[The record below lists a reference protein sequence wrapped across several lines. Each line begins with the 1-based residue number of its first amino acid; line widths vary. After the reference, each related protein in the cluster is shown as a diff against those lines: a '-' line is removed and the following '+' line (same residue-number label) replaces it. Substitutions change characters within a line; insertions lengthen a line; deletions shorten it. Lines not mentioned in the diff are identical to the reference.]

1 MDCLQLFDKQTAE
14 WFRDRLG
21 SPTPVQEASWPAIA
35 AGGHVLVSA
44 PTGTGKTLSAFLVFL
59 DRLKKQVAEGNLKR
73 ELQLIYVSPLKS
85 LAADIR
91 ENLRKPLEGIGGEE
105 MISVAVRT
113 GDTTQRERQQM
124 VRKPPHIL
132 IITPESLYLMLTSR
146 TGQNVLCT
154 AKAVIIDELHALIDT
169 KRGAH
174 LMLSLARLDALC
186 KRNLQRIGLSA
197 TIAPLDR
204 AAEYLAPE
212 AVTVAAPSMEKKI
225 KLQILGPYADT
236 GRRRKDP
243 VWQELAALVYQYCQ
257 GNRSVIAFVE
267 GRRYAEKLAYYVN
280 LLGGEDFARVHHGS
294 LSKEQ
299 RQETEESLREGRL
312 RLLCATSSMELGIDV
327 GEIDQVL
334 QVGCPRTIS
343 GAMQRLGRAGH
354 NPSRTSVMY
363 LFPRTAAECVLC
375 GMTAQLAREGRVE
388 RVNPPEGCLDV
399 LAQHLVSMAAFKS
412 YEIDEVME
420 LLPRAW
426 PFRNV
431 TREDVKKVLE
441 MLAGDYEHRKDV
453 PVRPRILYD
462 RIHERVEGDGYSR
475 MLAVSAGGTI
485 PDKGLFTVRTEE
497 GVKIGEVDEEF
508 VYETRKGDRFLL
520 GAFAWKVTDIGR
532 DTVTV
537 TQAAVEGAR
546 LPFWKGELKGR
557 SRETGAAFGR
567 IVRELGKAEQE
578 GRLAGAL
585 GELGLDESAVSLSA
599 GYLSRQIK
607 ATGGL
612 PDDRTIIVE
621 HFRDRSG
628 NSQLMIHSIF
638 GRQINSPLA
647 LLAAQTARETL
658 GINVGSVDE
667 EDGFLLYAYG
677 NERMPEGLL
686 YRVSAETAEEILSAM
701 LPATPLFNMAF
712 RYNCGRALMMGV
724 RGNGRQPLWMQRL
737 RSAEM
742 LDQVVREREHP
753 LIRETRQECMNQLWD
768 VAGVREILGRIH
780 TGEILVREVYTE
792 TASPMSLPLQWA
804 QEAAVMY
811 DYAPTPRGIHAA
823 VEEALK
829 GEKELV
835 RPGEAELA
843 HVQERRKL
851 PEDEKQLHSLLMTEG
866 DLAAGELD
874 IPVEWLEKLA
884 EEGRAVYL
892 EQGLWIAAE
901 QQEEYG
907 LALGQPEAEPSAGFW
922 LAMGQ
927 NEAEPSAGFRLTAG
941 QNEEISPTSGQ
952 LAESWLM
959 PGQLTECPVRPEHGE
974 FPSAS
979 KENLLESTEPESS
992 SSASTQ
998 PEDAAS
1004 AHIVRRML
1012 RYRGGASAS
1021 DVARRYGWETE
1032 KTRGILE
1039 ELCRKGEVV
1048 RQEEAEAIY
1057 YHAQLYKRARVQTLK
1072 NRREEIST
1080 CPPEKYVSLLLSRL
1094 RRQAPPEESLRAA
1107 MDSLTG
1113 LAFPAAIWEEVI
1125 LPMRVRN
1132 YRESLLDSLLA
1143 GGEYFWHMEEGGKLR
1158 FDATQDIDWDRK
1170 PEIPWETLTE
1180 PEKLLAEALSR
1191 RGASFMQ
1198 ALKGVL
1204 PEGESNAPPLYDVLQ
1219 SLLEKGVVCADS
1231 FVPVRQWLNK
1241 EKTRK
1246 APARQRVNVRVK
1258 ALHAGRFDLVRP
1270 LRILTVQ
1277 EQMDRCS
1284 DRYLILCR
1292 ETAAACNLSWQEA
1305 LNILRVQEYTGQV
1318 RRGYFVKGLSGAQF
1332 IRREDFES
1340 VTHSL
1345 LHLLPGLADMA
1356 STGENRTAR
1365 RYPDQGII
1373 WLNAADP
1380 AQPWGKLF
1388 PHEEGKAFV
1397 NVPGTA
1403 VALAGGIPAA
1413 LFERQGKIFRIFTE
1427 DGLED
1432 ILQQFT
1438 EEFKRGRIFADR
1450 KRIVVKEYPAEAAE
1464 AFGKSGFLRE
1474 MQDYCLYK

>member
-1 MDCLQLFDKQTAE
+1 MKDCLQLFDKQTAE

-59 DRLKKQVAEGNLKR
+59 DRLKRQAVEGNLRR

-91 ENLRKPLEGIGGEE
+91 ENLRRPLEGIGGEE
-105 MISVAVRT
+105 MISVAIRT
-113 GDTTQRERQQM
+113 GDTPQRERQQM

-132 IITPESLYLMLTSR
+132 IITPESLYLMLTSK

-154 AKAVIIDELHALIDT
+154 AEAVIIDELHALIDT

-197 TIAPLDR
+197 TIAPLDK

-212 AVTVAAPSMEKKI
+212 PVTVAAPFMEKKVR
-225 KLQILGPYADT
+225 LQISGPYADA
-236 GRRRKDP
+236 GKRRKDP

-299 RQETEESLREGRL
+299 RQETEENLREGKL

-343 GAMQRLGRAGH
+343 GTMQRLGRAGH

-388 RVNPPEGCLDV
+388 PINPPEGCLDV

-426 PFRNV
+426 PFRKI
-431 TREDVKKVLE
+431 TKKDVKSVLE
-441 MLAGDYEHRKDV
+441 MLAGDYEHRRDV

-485 PDKGLFTVRTEE
+485 PDKGLFAVRTEE

-508 VYETRKGDRFLL
+508 VYETQKGDRFIL
-520 GAFAWKVTDIGR
+520 GAFAWKVTNISR

-537 TQAAVEGAR
+537 TQASVEGAR

-557 SRETGAAFGR
+557 NRETGAAFGR
-567 IVRELGKAEQE
+567 ILRGLSEAEQD
-578 GRLAGAL
+578 GRLKEAL
-585 GELGLDESAVSLSA
+585 EKLGLDESAASLSA
-599 GYLSRQIK
+599 GYLTRQIA

-612 PDDRTIIVE
+612 PDDRTMIAE

-647 LLAAQTARETL
+647 LLAAQTAKDNL

-667 EDGFLLYAYG
+667 EDGFLLYSYG
-677 NERMPEGLL
+677 NEAMPEGLL
-686 YRVSAETAEEILSAM
+686 QRIRAETSESVLSAM
-701 LPATPLFNMAF
+701 LPATALFNIAF

-753 LIRETRQECMNQLWD
+753 LIRETRRECMSQLWD
-768 VAGVREILGRIH
+768 AAGVRDILEKIH
-780 TGEILVREVYTE
+780 AGEIVVREIYTE

-829 GEKELV
+829 EQKELV
-835 RPGEAELA
+835 RPGEAELSA
-843 HVQERRKL
+843 VQERRKL
-851 PEDEKQLHSLLMTEG
+851 PENEKQLHSLLMTEG

-874 IPVEWLEKLA
+874 IPVEWLERLA
-884 EEGRAVYL
+884 AEGRAVYL

-901 QQEEYG
+901 QQEEYRI
-907 LALGQPEAEPSAGFW
+907 ALEQQEG
-922 LAMGQ
+922 
-927 NEAEPSAGFRLTAG
+927 RT
-941 QNEEISPTSGQ
+941 
-952 LAESWLM
+952 
-959 PGQLTECPVRPEHGE
+959 VPEHPGE
-974 FPSAS
+974 YRTALKQQTSA
-979 KENLLESTEPESS
+979 
-992 SSASTQ
+992 
-998 PEDAAS
+998 AA
-1004 AHIVRRML
+1004 ADIVRRML

-1021 DVARRYGWETE
+1021 CVAHRYGWEEE
-1032 KTRGILE
+1032 KACGILD
-1039 ELCRKGEVV
+1039 ELCESGEAVK
-1048 RQEEAEAIY
+1048 QEETAPAYRSGSPQPGEDQNVPEHSDSLQKEFIY
-1057 YHAQLYKRARVQTLK
+1057 YHAQLYKRARIQTLK

-1080 CPPEKYVSLLLSRL
+1080 CPPENYAALLLSRIQ
-1094 RRQAPPEESLRAA
+1094 RQAPPEECLRAA
-1107 MDSLTG
+1107 VASFAGFSL
-1113 LAFPAAIWEEVI
+1113 PAAVWEELI
-1125 LPMRVRN
+1125 LPVRVRN
-1132 YRESLLDSLLA
+1132 YRENFLDTLLA
-1143 GGEYFWHMEEGGKLR
+1143 GGEYFWRMEAGGKLR
-1158 FDATQDIDWDRK
+1158 FDPAQDIDWDRE
-1170 PEIPWETLTE
+1170 PEIPWDTLSE
-1180 PEKLLAEALSR
+1180 PERILAEALSR

-1198 ALKGVL
+1198 ALRGVL
-1204 PEGESNAPPLYDVLQ
+1204 SAGSPGKSSEASQGESVYDVLQ

-1231 FVPVRQWLNK
+1231 FVPVRQWLGR
-1241 EKTRK
+1241 EKMQK
-1246 APARQRVNVRVK
+1246 ASARQRVNTRVK
-1258 ALHAGRFDLVRP
+1258 AMQAGRFDLVRP
-1270 LRILTVQ
+1270 LRVLTIQ
-1277 EQMDRCS
+1277 EQMDRCF

-1292 ETAAACNLSWQEA
+1292 ETSAACNLSWQEA
-1305 LNILRVQEYTGQV
+1305 LKLLRVQEYTGQV
-1318 RRGYFVKGLSGAQF
+1318 RRGYFVRGMSGAQF
-1332 IRREDFES
+1332 IRRKDFEG
-1340 VTHSL
+1340 VTYALMH
-1345 LHLLPGLADMA
+1345 PA
-1356 STGENRTAR
+1356 SASKGSKSTSEGESRISYPR
-1365 RYPDQGII
+1365 RAIM

-1380 AQPWGKLF
+1380 MQPWGKLF
-1388 PHEEGKAFV
+1388 PHMEGRTFI

-1403 VALAGGIPAA
+1403 IAFVGGLPAA
-1413 LFERQGKIFRIFTE
+1413 LFERQGKIFRVFE
-1427 DGLED
+1427 REGLED
-1432 ILQQFT
+1432 ILSQFV
-1438 EEFKRGRIFADR
+1438 EEFKLGKIYTGR
-1450 KRIVVKEYPAEAAE
+1450 KRIVVKEYPAETAG
-1464 AFGKSGFLRE
+1464 AFRKSGFMRE
-1474 MQDYCLYK
+1474 MQDFCLYRS

>member
-1 MDCLQLFDKQTAE
+1 MKDCLQLFDNQTAE
-14 WFRDRLG
+14 WFRTRLG
-21 SPTPVQEASWPAIA
+21 NPTSVQEASWPAIA

-59 DRLKKQVAEGNLKR
+59 DRLKKLAEEGSLKQ

-91 ENLRKPLEGIGGEE
+91 ENLKKPLAGIGGEE
-105 MISVAVRT
+105 LVSVAIRT

-132 IITPESLYLMLTSR
+132 IITPESLYLMLTSK

-154 AKAVIIDELHALIDT
+154 AKAIIIDELHALIDT

-186 KRNLQRIGLSA
+186 EKPLQRIGLSA

-212 AVTVAAPSMEKKI
+212 SVTVAAPSMEKKVQ
-225 KLQILGPYADT
+225 LQILSPYVDT
-236 GRRRKDP
+236 SKKRKDP

-299 RQETEESLREGRL
+299 RQETEGALREGRL

-343 GAMQRLGRAGH
+343 GTMQRLGRAGH

-363 LFPRTAAECVLC
+363 LFPRTAAESVLC
-375 GMTAQLAREGRVE
+375 GMTARLAREGRVE
-388 RVNPPEGCLDV
+388 RLNPPEGCLDV
-399 LAQHLVSMAAFKS
+399 LAQHLVSMAAFKG
-412 YEIDEVME
+412 YEVEDVMKV
-420 LLPRAW
+420 LPRAW

-431 TREDVKKVLE
+431 TKEDVKAVLE
-441 MLAGDYEHRKDV
+441 MLAGDYEHKRDV

-485 PDKGLFTVRTEE
+485 PDKGLYTVRTED
-497 GVKIGEVDEEF
+497 GVKVGEVDEEF
-508 VYETRKGDRFLL
+508 VYETQKGDRFIL
-520 GAFAWKVTDIGR
+520 GAFAWKVTNIGR

-537 TQAAVEGAR
+537 VQAPVEGAR

-557 SRETGAAFGR
+557 NKETGAAFGAIFR
-567 IVRELGKAEQE
+567 RLQEAEGD
-578 GRLAGAL
+578 GRLKEAL
-585 GELGLDESAVSLSA
+585 AELGLDGSAQELAA
-599 GYLSRQIK
+599 GYLRRQIA

-612 PDDRTIIVE
+612 PDDRTILAE
-621 HFRDRSG
+621 HFRDQSG
-628 NSQLMIHSIF
+628 NRQLMIHSIF

-647 LLAAQTARETL
+647 LLAAQTAKEEL

-667 EDGFLLYAYG
+667 EDGFLLYSYG
-677 NERMPEGLL
+677 NVAIPEGLL
-686 YRVSAETAEEILSAM
+686 HRICAETAEPVLSAM

-742 LDQVVREREHP
+742 LDRVVREKEHP
-753 LIRETRQECMNQLWD
+753 LIRETRQECMKQLWD
-768 VAGVREILGRIH
+768 VAGVRELLDKIH
-780 TGEILVREVYTE
+780 AGEITVREIYTE
-792 TASPMSLPLQWA
+792 TASPMSLPLQWS

-829 GEKELV
+829 REKELV
-835 RPGEAELA
+835 QPGKTELSQI
-843 HVQERRKL
+843 QERGKL
-851 PEDEKQLHSLLMTEG
+851 PEDERQLHSLLMTEG
-866 DLAAGELD
+866 DLAAGELE

-901 QQEEYG
+901 QQEEYEKALEFSESEEA
-907 LALGQPEAEPSAGFW
+907 LA
-922 LAMGQ
+922 
-927 NEAEPSAGFRLTAG
+927 
-941 QNEEISPTSGQ
+941 
-952 LAESWLM
+952 
-959 PGQLTECPVRPEHGE
+959 
-974 FPSAS
+974 
-979 KENLLESTEPESS
+979 
-992 SSASTQ
+992 
-998 PEDAAS
+998 
-1004 AHIVRRML
+1004 IVRRML
-1012 RYRGGASAS
+1012 RYRGGAGANH
-1021 DVARRYGWETE
+1021 AALRYGWTE
-1032 KTRGILE
+1032 KSARAVLE
-1039 ELCRKGEVV
+1039 ELCRRDEVIREKTV
-1048 RQEEAEAIY
+1048 Y

-1072 NRREEIST
+1072 NRREEIVT
-1080 CPPEKYVSLLLSRL
+1080 CPPESYAALLLSRIQ
-1094 RRQAPPEESLRAA
+1094 RSAPPEEVLKGTITTFAG
-1107 MDSLTG
+1107 MDL
-1113 LAFPAAIWEEVI
+1113 PAAVWEGLI
-1125 LPMRVRN
+1125 FPSRVRN
-1132 YRESLLDSLLA
+1132 YREGLLDSLLA
-1143 GGEYFWHMEEGGKLR
+1143 AGEYFWHMKENGRLR
-1158 FDATQDIDWDRK
+1158 FDATAEIDWDK
-1170 PEIPWETLTE
+1170 APEIPWETLS
-1180 PEKLLAEALSR
+1180 EKERLVTEALLK

-1198 ALKGVL
+1198 TLNGVL
-1204 PEGESNAPPLYDVLQ
+1204 PGESPHDTLL

-1246 APARQRVNVRVK
+1246 AAARQRVGVRMK
-1258 ALHAGRFDLVRP
+1258 ALQAGRFDLVRP
-1270 LRILTVQ
+1270 LRGLTVQ
-1277 EQMDRCS
+1277 EQMDRCF

-1292 ETAAACNLSWQEA
+1292 ETAAACGLSWQEA
-1305 LNILRVQEYTGQV
+1305 LNLLRVQEYTGQV
-1318 RRGYFVKGLSGAQF
+1318 RRGYFVRGLSGAQF
-1332 IRREDFES
+1332 IRKKDFEG
-1340 VTHSL
+1340 VTAFL
-1345 LHLLPGLADMA
+1345 LHPLQE
-1356 STGENRTAR
+1356 T
-1365 RYPDQGII
+1365 I

-1380 AQPWGKLF
+1380 MQPWGKLL
-1388 PHEEGKAFV
+1388 PHEDGRAFM
-1397 NVPGTA
+1397 NVPGA
-1403 VALAGGIPAA
+1403 VVAFRGGVPAA
-1413 LFERQGKIFRIFTE
+1413 LFERQGKTLRIFETE
-1427 DGLED
+1427 GLEE
-1432 ILQQFT
+1432 ILSQFA
-1438 EEFKRGRIFADR
+1438 EEFKRGRVFPEK
-1450 KRIVVKEYPAEAAE
+1450 KRIVVKEYPAEAAKALGE
-1464 AFGKSGFLRE
+1464 SGFLRE
-1474 MQDYCLYK
+1474 MQDFCFYR